1 MSGFMN
7 FDDTKCF
14 RLMSAIIVIAGITLY
29 SSSCQPELSPDAIIE
44 QRVDDLLN
52 KMTLEEKIGQMTMVR
67 HFDGNIENDI
77 GEKFIGAVIHSQ
89 GPLPGENAAAWQA
102 RFVALQKKALGTR
115 LGIPLLIGVDAVH
128 GQNTFEGA
136 TIFPHNIGLGASG
149 NERLVEE
156 IAAIT
161 AIEMQATGF
170 NWTFAPCIAIPYN
183 EKWGRVYEAYS
194 ESTETTSKLGKA
206 AVKGFQG
213 DLSENTTVMA
223 TAKHYVGDGATD
235 FGIEG
240 GNATLSMQ
248 EISQRLLPPYRAAV
262 NAGVGAVMVSFNS
275 THGIFMH
282 AHKEL
287 ITDTLKNGMG
297 FDGMV
302 VTDWRGYSRF
312 GENDIINAGVDIVMA
327 VEGDLDHFQNGLKH
341 GVDSGYV
348 SLDRIDDAV
357 RRILRQKFR
366 MGLFETPFPDSGL
379 VEKIGIPEHREKAR
393 QAVRESLV
401 LLKNENDALPIQKK
415 TNKIVV
421 IGEHANNPG
430 LQSGGWSINWQGTL
444 KSYAG
449 STTILQGIQSL
460 AGGNVV
466 YDEHATGNHFDA
478 DVAIIV
484 VGETPYAETVGDIRD
499 GDGWYKLTL
508 REEHQDYISTYVDQ
522 GVKVVVLLVSGRPL
536 VTTRQIEQAD
546 AFVAAWLP
554 GSEGAAIADVLF
566 GDYNFS
572 GQLPHSW
579 PKSTDDFNGKF
590 GPNYWDNS
598 IEPLFRLGYG
608 LSY

>member
-1 MSGFMN
+1 
-7 FDDTKCF
+7 
-14 RLMSAIIVIAGITLY
+14 
-29 SSSCQPELSPDAIIE
+29 
-44 QRVDDLLN
+44 
-52 KMTLEEKIGQMTMVR
+52 
-67 HFDGNIENDI
+67 
-77 GEKFIGAVIHSQ
+77 
-89 GPLPGENAAAWQA
+89 
-102 RFVALQKKALGTR
+102 
-115 LGIPLLIGVDAVH
+115 
-128 GQNTFEGA
+128 
-136 TIFPHNIGLGASG
+136 
-149 NERLVEE
+149 
-156 IAAIT
+156 
-161 AIEMQATGF
+161 
-170 NWTFAPCIAIPYN
+170 
-183 EKWGRVYEAYS
+183 
-194 ESTETTSKLGKA
+194 
-206 AVKGFQG
+206 
-213 DLSENTTVMA
+213 
-223 TAKHYVGDGATD
+223 
-235 FGIEG
+235 
-240 GNATLSMQ
+240 
-248 EISQRLLPPYRAAV
+248 
-262 NAGVGAVMVSFNS
+262 
-275 THGIFMH
+275 
-282 AHKEL
+282 
-287 ITDTLKNGMG
+287 
-297 FDGMV
+297 
-302 VTDWRGYSRF
+302 
-312 GENDIINAGVDIVMA
+312 
-327 VEGDLDHFQNGLKH
+327 
-341 GVDSGYV
+341 
-348 SLDRIDDAV
+348 
-357 RRILRQKFR
+357 
-366 MGLFETPFPDSGL
+366 
-379 VEKIGIPEHREKAR
+379 
-393 QAVRESLV
+393 V